1 MDTLSRR
8 KEKKRTKEIFEVIM
22 TENLPDNVRHQTTDP
37 GNAENIKEGLFV
49 IANLSF
55 QGYILMDSYSLW
67 TACSVC
73 LALC

>member
-37 GNAENIKEGLFV
+37 GNAENIKEGKCRKKTK
-49 IANLSF
+49 NKK
-55 QGYILMDSYSLW
+55 
-67 TACSVC
+67 T
-73 LALC
+73 